1 MRHLELG
8 DDRDLVLDDRRTEIN
23 GEVIW
28 RAETIRELLPIDDDR
43 DARVIEAGTDRE
55 VDDPVDRSLGMR
67 FSIEKKLCCARLD
80 CSAEEPGK
88 NGRGQNV
95 GTTKN

>member
-1 MRHLELG
+1 M
-8 DDRDLVLDDRRTEIN
+8 V
-23 GEVIW
+23 W
-28 RAETIRELLPIDDDR
+28 RAETICELLPIHDDGN
-43 DARVIEAGTDRE
+43 ARVVKAGTDRE
-55 VDDPVDRSLGMR
+55 VDDPIDHALGMR